1 MKLTFQKSSLLNGIN
16 IVLKAVPSKTT
27 MPILECILIDASENE
42 IKLTANDM
50 ELGIET
56 KVEGTILEHGKIAL
70 DAKLFSEI
78 ARKLSDADSIVT
90 IESDDR
96 FNTVISCENSV
107 FRIQGKDGEEFAYLP
122 YIERN
127 QYICLSQFTLK
138 EIIRQTIFSIS
149 VNDSN
154 KMMTGELFEVNQ
166 DTLRIVS
173 LDGHRLSIRKVLLK
187 DTYENAKVIV
197 PGKTLSEVSKILT
210 GDNEKEVLIYFG
222 ANHILFEFDDTVVVS
237 RLIEGEY
244 FRVDQMLSN
253 DYTTKLTVNKK
264 EFLDCIE
271 RASILVRENDKKPI
285 IFTIE
290 DSKMSLKLN
299 SSFGTMNAEILIH
312 KTGQDLMIGFNP
324 KFLSDA
330 LRVIDDEEVTLYM
343 MNAKSP
349 CFIKDEEE
357 NYIYLVLPV
366 NFNAAAVEGDTG

>member
-1 MKLTFQKSSLLNGIN
+1 MKLTFQKTALLNGIN

-27 MPILECILIDASENE
+27 MPILECILIDASTDE

-56 KVEGTILEHGKIAL
+56 KVEGDILEKGKIAL

-78 ARKLSDADSIVT
+78 ARKLSDADSLVT
-90 IESDDR
+90 IESDEK
-96 FNTVISCENSV
+96 FNTVITCENSV
-107 FRIQGKDGEEFAYLP
+107 FKIQGKDGEEFSYLP

-127 QYICLSQFTLK
+127 KNITLSQFSLK
-138 EIIRQTIFSIS
+138 EVIRQTIFSIS

-154 KMMTGELFEVNQ
+154 KMMTGELFEVNG
-166 DTLRIVS
+166 DTLRVVNEI
-173 LDGHRLSIRKVLLK
+173 
-187 DTYENAKVIV
+187 
-197 PGKTLSEVSKILT
+197 SKILT
-210 GDNEKEVLIYFG
+210 GDNEKEVQIFFG
-222 ANHILFEFDDTVVVS
+222 ANHILFEFDDTIVVS

-244 FRVDQMLSN
+244 FKVDQMLSS
-253 DYTTKLTVNKK
+253 DYATKVSLNKK
-264 EFLDCIE
+264 DFLDSIE
-271 RASILVRENDKKPI
+271 RAIILIRENDKKPI
-285 IFTIE
+285 ILNIE

-330 LRVIDDEEVTLYM
+330 LRIIDDEEVTLYM

-349 CFIKDEEE
+349 CFIKDEDES
-357 NYIYLVLPV
+357 YIYLILPV
-366 NFNAAAVEGDTG
+366 NFNAAAI